1 MDRKVLVVDD
11 NKFSTKLLAD
21 ILTDEGFIVFTAD
34 NGLAVQEMAHELKP
48 DVILLDIMMPGMNGF
63 EVCSLLKDTPD
74 VKDIPV
80 IMVSA
85 RTDGN
90 DLKFALENG
99 AFDYIKKP
107 VDELELVARVQSAIR
122 FKDQQ
127 DQWMECATKDGLTG
141 IFNHSLLM
149 ELFEKELSRQRRN
162 GGKIA
167 FAMLDVDY
175 FKLINDSY
183 GHMAGDRILKEF
195 SGILKQSVRQGDIIG
210 RYGGEEF
217 GVVISNLDRNGVLT
231 LCERIRKKVEDSRFD
246 VGSDS
251 IGITASMGVFLLNAN
266 AGVTA
271 AEMVKQADDA
281 LYRAKDKGRNRVE
294 LCEG

>member
-271 AEMVKQADDA
+271 ADMVKQADDA